1 MSRDAAAAS
10 CSRCCTAL
18 TELEPD
24 RHFVRT
30 FATMTRSDEELA
42 QRLSDPE
49 DDAAL
54 VALYRTHAGA
64 LYGFGLSRLGDRGLA
79 EDFVQEVFTRV
90 WRKADGFDPR
100 RGNFRT
106 WMFAIARNT
115 AIDIERRRAVRP
127 QTAPGAEVDQLV
139 SPEEPIEQALL
150 RWQIR
155 SALSRLSPEHRE
167 VIRLTKF
174 EALTLEEV
182 STRVG
187 VPLGTVKSRL
197 SYALRNLRLALEEAG
212 VFE

>member
-1 MSRDAAAAS
+1 
-10 CSRCCTAL
+10 
-18 TELEPD
+18 
-24 RHFVRT
+24 
-30 FATMTRSDEELA
+30 MTRTDEELA
-42 QRLSDPE
+42 RRLLDRS

-54 VALYRTHAGA
+54 VALYRAHADA

-90 WRKADGFDPR
+90 WRRADAFDPD

-115 AIDIERRRAVRP
+115 AIDLERRRSVRP
-127 QTAPGAEVDQLV
+127 QAASGVDVDQLV
-139 SPEEPIEQALL
+139 SPDESIERAMM

-155 SALSRLSPEHRE
+155 AALARLTPEHRE

-174 EALTLEEV
+174 EGLALTEV
-182 STRVG
+182 SDRVG
-187 VPLGTVKSRL
+187 IPLGTVKSRL

-212 VFE
+212 VLE